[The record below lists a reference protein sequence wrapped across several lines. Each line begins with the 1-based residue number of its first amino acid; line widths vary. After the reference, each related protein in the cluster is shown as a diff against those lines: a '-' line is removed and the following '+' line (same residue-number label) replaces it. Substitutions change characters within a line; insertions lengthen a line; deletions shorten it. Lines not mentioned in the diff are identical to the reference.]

1 MKFLL
6 SYNMKILTKLG
17 GREMTFGGEMGKFL
31 ASGVGTPAPPASR
44 ENPVVFPPKK
54 DSMKNPA
61 PPHLAKPPSGRWK
74 FKALQSPDKIVP
86 LQSSCW
92 GGFHAYC

>member
-1 MKFLL
+1 MTCVYKKYEGSIKMVQEHKLQLKKMKFLL

-54 DSMKNPA
+54 TA
-61 PPHLAKPPSGRWK
+61 
-74 FKALQSPDKIVP
+74 
-86 LQSSCW
+86 
-92 GGFHAYC
+92 

>member
-1 MKFLL
+1 
-6 SYNMKILTKLG
+6 
-17 GREMTFGGEMGKFL
+17 MTFGGEMGKFL

-44 ENPVVFPPKK
+44 ENPVVYPPPPKK
-54 DSMKNPA
+54 KKQHEKSP
-61 PPHLAKPPSGRWK
+61 PHPHLAKPPSGRWK

>member
-44 ENPVVFPPKK
+44 ENPVVSPPPTPQKK
-54 DSMKNPA
+54 KQYEKSPPPPA
-61 PPHLAKPPSGRWK
+61 SR
-74 FKALQSPDKIVP
+74 
-86 LQSSCW
+86 
-92 GGFHAYC
+92 